1 MRTIVGLR
9 NIDFSYNHRDHILKS
24 FTMDFNAGE
33 IVAIIGN
40 SGCGKSTL
48 LNIIAGLLLPQKGIV
63 DKRTDSISYLMQ
75 KTTLLP
81 HLTVEE
87 NSLLAY
93 KLLNKKLN
101 QTNIQNA
108 QDLLYRFR
116 LSDKD
121 LHKFPEE
128 LSGGMKQ
135 RVGLVQ
141 SLLTDVSLYLYDE
154 PFNAIDVSTLEIIK
168 EYIWNY
174 FRNTEKTLI
183 FITHNIDQALQ
194 LSDHV
199 IVIKDNETYT
209 KLSFNTEFRE
219 TTPLYR
225 NRLDAY
231 NKYFLS
237 IIERM

>member
-1 MRTIVGLR
+1 MRRIVSLN
-9 NIDFSYNHRDHILKS
+9 NIDYSYNHIDYILKS

-33 IVAIIGN
+33 IVSIIGN

-48 LNIIAGLLLPQKGIV
+48 LNIIAGLLSPQKGIV
-63 DKRTDSISYLMQ
+63 EKGTDSISYLMQ
-75 KTTLLP
+75 NTTLLP

-93 KLLNKKLN
+93 KLLNKELN
-101 QTNIQNA
+101 QTHIQDA
-108 QDLLYRFR
+108 RDLLYMFR

-121 LHKFPEE
+121 LQKFPEE

-135 RVGLVQ
+135 RVGLIQ

-174 FRNTEKTLI
+174 FKNKEKTLI

-199 IVIKDNETYT
+199 IAIKDNNTYT
-209 KLSFNTEFRE
+209 KLSFDNEFRE
-219 TTPLYR
+219 TSPLYR
-225 NRLDAY
+225 NRLETY

-237 IIERM
+237 IIESM